1 MGFVGAPWRLA
12 CVALSGHPGGSELW
26 QVVAQIEPPKRHALH
41 HPQGQVCGDGAPLAP
56 PRRGSD
62 ERVECSRGGRWEVGR
77 VKVAGLVQ
85 FFSGLVQFHEVGLVK
100 VAGLVQFFRK
110 QEGGIVG
117 HVWDR
122 FGSNGRFVDPQA
134 PGRSACCRASASRRS
149 KVIPWKSCWAQADAK
164 LFRTNPLSGVGL
176 KEGQTD
182 PIWLAAPFFCPLP

>member
-1 MGFVGAPWRLA
+1 M
-12 CVALSGHPGGSELW
+12 
-26 QVVAQIEPPKRHALH
+26 
-41 HPQGQVCGDGAPLAP
+41 
-56 PRRGSD
+56 
-62 ERVECSRGGRWEVGR
+62 
-77 VKVAGLVQ
+77 KVAGLVQ

-182 PIWLAAPFFCPLP
+182 PHHLVGCRSFFLPPLACMRYLSDAQLSDMAGNAFCAPICLAALLTLLSCWEAKPPET